1 MYKINVQTE
10 PFDAGKEITLL
21 TEGRAEIGAITSF
34 IGLVRD
40 FNERPEV
47 KALTLEHYPGMTELQ
62 LNKISQEAQERWPLL
77 GIRIIHRVGR
87 LEPSDP
93 IVLVIVAS
101 AHRQAAFDSCNFI
114 MDFLK
119 TQAPFWKKEHTSSGD
134 YWVSSRVSDTQ
145 AADKWRVEY
154 D

>member
-1 MYKINVQTE
+1 MFKINVQSE
-10 PFDAGKEITLL
+10 PFDAGKEIAQL
-21 TEGRAEIGAITSF
+21 TEGRTDIGAITSF

-47 KALTLEHYPGMTELQ
+47 KALTLEHYPGMTEHQ
-62 LNKISQEAQERWPLL
+62 LKKISQEAQSRWPLL

-87 LEPSDP
+87 LEPSDL

-101 AHRQAAFDSCNFI
+101 AHRQAAFDACNFI
-114 MDFLK
+114 MDYLK

-134 YWVSSRVSDTQ
+134 YWVSSRVSDTE
-145 AADKWRVEY
+145 AANRWRV
-154 D
+154 